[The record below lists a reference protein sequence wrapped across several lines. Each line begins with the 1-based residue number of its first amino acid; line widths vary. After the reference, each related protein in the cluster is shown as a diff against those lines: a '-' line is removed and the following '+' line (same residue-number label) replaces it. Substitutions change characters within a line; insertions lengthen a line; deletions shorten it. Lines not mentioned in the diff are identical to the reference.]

1 MNILDTSNPSIKT
14 MDTDQQSAIFD
25 SFLDLVKAPY
35 GDVLG
40 VGKLS
45 KQLNDASTLEELVNF
60 LRQIPQCERAF
71 KERPL
76 LGNLDLSQLHQLPKN
91 TLGYLYSD
99 HMLKNNL
106 KPIPVNKMECSDSS
120 YLNIHIAETHDIW
133 HIVTGCGID
142 KPGEVKVEAFY
153 VAQLLYRDRL
163 FLSLLSKNLL
173 KTAIQ
178 EIELCEVIMDALT
191 EGWIMGKKAKPLFG
205 IEWNSLWEKPLED
218 IRMSLD
224 IPV

>member
-1 MNILDTSNPSIKT
+1 MNTE
-14 MDTDQQSAIFD
+14 QQSAIFD
-25 SFLDLVKAPY
+25 SFLALVNAPY
-35 GDVLG
+35 GDFSG
-40 VGKLS
+40 IGKLS
-45 KQLNDASTLEELVNF
+45 QQLNDDSTLEKLVNF
-60 LRQIPQCERAF
+60 LRQTPQCERAF

-76 LGNLDLSQLHQLPKN
+76 LGNLDFSQLHQLPKN

-99 HMLKNNL
+99 HMLNNNL
-106 KPIPVNKMECSDSS
+106 KPISINKVECSDSS

-142 KPGEVKVEAFY
+142 KPGEVKLEAFY
-153 VAQLLYRDRL
+153 VAQLDHDRL
-163 FLSLLSKNLL
+163 FLALLSKNLL
-173 KTAIQ
+173 KTSLE
-178 EIELCEVIMDALT
+178 EIELCEAIMNALA
-191 EGWIMGKKAKPLFG
+191 EGWMMGKKAKPLFG